1 VKLSEAIM
9 RAEMGPAYKDK
20 TSVENNEDI
29 NKSSNSENGLDAG
42 NDEIIEKM
50 ENNENV
56 DDDQDVDYIDSDYVG
71 YISHYSL

>member
-20 TSVENNEDI
+20 TSIENNEDI

-42 NDEIIEKM
+42 C
-50 ENNENV
+50 
-56 DDDQDVDYIDSDYVG
+56 
-71 YISHYSL
+71 